1 MTRSIQIDA
10 ALAGMRAEH
19 DRQSGARA
27 VVQRQHDAAVAERKK
42 ALGDIETWELVQ
54 QLLAMTSEA
63 SREQIRAHIEATVT
77 AALKTVFGEGLSFR
91 VVIGQMGGQPTVTWN
106 VESLYGDNVMSTG
119 VEDARGGGV
128 VDVISLALRLAV
140 LEIYQPKIG
149 GPLVLDEPGKMISAE
164 YAVNL
169 ARFLQA
175 YSRETGRQC
184 LLITHATQLA
194 EFADRSFRVTLR
206 NGTSEVTQV

>member
-1 MTRSIQIDA
+1 MTRSIQIDV

-19 DRQSGARA
+19 DRQSGAHA
-27 VVQRQHDAAVAERKK
+27 VIQRQHDAAVAERKK

-54 QLLAMTSEA
+54 QLLSMTSEA

-91 VVIGQMGGQPTVTWN
+91 VVIGQMGGQPTVDWN
-106 VESLYGDNVMSTG
+106 VESLYGDNVISTG

-149 GPLVLDEPGKMISAE
+149 GPLVLDEPGRHVSAE

-175 YSRETGRQC
+175 YSKQTGRQC
-184 LLITHATQLA
+184 VMVTHQTALA
-194 EFADRSFRVTLR
+194 EYADRSFRVVLR
-206 NGTSEVTQV
+206 SGVSEVTQA